1 VKRRATFCIGRNES
15 EGSLGPKILVRN
27 NEALEAFE
35 PIIQGSGSESLG
47 DMIFKQYEHD
57 INVVDTFIN
66 KGMFGEAKNKLKLI
80 DQKTSG

>member
-1 VKRRATFCIGRNES
+1 MKS

-27 NEALEAFE
+27 IMKLLKLLNRLFKEVEV
-35 PIIQGSGSESLG
+35 SLG

-66 KGMFGEAKNKLKLI
+66 KGMFGKLKIKLKLMI
-80 DQKTSG
+80 D

>member
-1 VKRRATFCIGRNES
+1 
-15 EGSLGPKILVRN
+15 LDPKILEY

-66 KGMFGEAKNKLKLI
+66 KGMFGKLK
-80 DQKTSG
+80 

>member
-1 VKRRATFCIGRNES
+1 MKS
-15 EGSLGPKILVRN
+15 EGSGPKILVY

-66 KGMFGEAKNKLKLI
+66 KGMFGKLKIKLKLMI
-80 DQKTSG
+80 D

>member
-1 VKRRATFCIGRNES
+1 MDGRKEELLSVLAEMKS

-27 NEALEAFE
+27 IMKLLKLLNRLFKVEV
-35 PIIQGSGSESLG
+35 ESLG

-66 KGMFGEAKNKLKLI
+66 KGMFGKLKIKLKLMI
-80 DQKTSG
+80 D